1 MLHPADCC
9 LLGQPLVGP
18 VQVQL
23 MLVMMM
29 VVAMLVAMMVA
40 MMMVVA
46 MLVLVVVLPVVF
58 KPVVLVVAVVA
69 ESCIRCWQSH
79 SPPIHLGFQDHSRK
93 GFL

>member
-1 MLHPADCC
+1 M
-9 LLGQPLVGP
+9 
-18 VQVQL
+18 QVQL
-23 MLVMMM
+23 MLV
-29 VVAMLVAMMVA
+29 

>member
-1 MLHPADCC
+1 MS
-9 LLGQPLVGP
+9 QPLVVP

-23 MLVMMM
+23 MLVIMM
-29 VVAMLVAMMVA
+29 VVT
-40 MMMVVA
+40 

-79 SPPIHLGFQDHSRK
+79 SLPIHLGFQDHSRK
-93 GFL
+93 GFLQRNLTVEH